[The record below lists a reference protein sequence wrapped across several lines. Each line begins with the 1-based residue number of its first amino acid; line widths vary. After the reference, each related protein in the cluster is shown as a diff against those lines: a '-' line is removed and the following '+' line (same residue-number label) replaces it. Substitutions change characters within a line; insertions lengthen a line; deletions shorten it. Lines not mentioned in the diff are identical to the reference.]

1 MKARAVQEQMWAA
14 RLRERAVTVP
24 GPYMVWPRDWPGSAK
39 AYMAAFKGTRH
50 ASTED
55 ALAEALASEHA
66 VEIRAGDRRFLL
78 EIHPDRPLGVSNN
91 FNLGLVITGPN
102 GVYKIGGAK
111 REGDRSV
118 SFSLLRWRK
127 DWTENVL
134 IGTPSGLPSDI
145 LSIVGEGEVCVSGFR
160 D

>member
-66 VEIRAGDRRFLL
+66 TEIRAGDRRFLL
-78 EIHPDRPLGVSNN
+78 EIHPNKPLGVSTS
-91 FNLGLVITGPN
+91 FNVGLEITGPK
-102 GVYKIGGAK
+102 GSYKVGGAK
-111 REGDRSV
+111 REWDRAV
-118 SFSLLRWRK
+118 SFSLRRWRK

-134 IGTPSGLPSDI
+134 IGTPEGLPGDI
-145 LSIVGEGEVCVSGFR
+145 LSIVGEGEVRVRGSR